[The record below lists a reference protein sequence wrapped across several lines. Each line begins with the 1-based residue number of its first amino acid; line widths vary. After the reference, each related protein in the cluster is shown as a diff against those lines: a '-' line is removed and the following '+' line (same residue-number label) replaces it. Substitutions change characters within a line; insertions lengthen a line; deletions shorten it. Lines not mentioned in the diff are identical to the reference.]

1 MFTTYPLSQYTDDLA
16 RDNKIFKV
24 MYKNLGKLIDVAYLN
39 KLFSDIMNKNAMA
52 DSVFKTPSDVRKHN
66 LSRLIAAI
74 RGKNTKG

>member
-1 MFTTYPLSQYTDDLA
+1 MFTTYPLSLYTDDLA

-24 MYKNLGKLIDVAYLN
+24 MYKNLGKRIDVAYLN
-39 KLFSDIMNKNAMA
+39 KLFSDIMDKKAMA

-66 LSRLIAAI
+66 LIRLIAAI